1 MISVAIA
8 TYNGQEFIK
17 EQLLSILNQ
26 TMPVDEIVICDDNSR
41 DNTVQIIKDIQKE
54 YKNIDIRLIQNNNNL
69 GYKLNF
75 KRVLSFCDADFI
87 FLCDQDDIWLENKVE
102 VMTQIMNE
110 DKNIKVLASTY
121 DLIDENNNPIH
132 IDINPKFSNKNMYK
146 CKVKP
151 NALVKVPF
159 ERLIVENS
167 FQGCALCLRKQVNEK
182 FQRCFSDDFHH
193 DWLINILASEQNGMY
208 FLNIPLFQYR
218 IHSKN
223 TIGLKGN
230 VTLKG
235 MNHLVS
241 TNTVDA
247 RTNTAKNCIETL
259 NKLEELDNE
268 LGLNYPTY
276 TNYREFF
283 NKHILYIEN
292 GKVIQLI
299 IQNLNPYYKYFK
311 TFKGRLMDIIVTF
324 KVFINK

>member
-54 YKNIDIRLIQNNNNL
+54 YKNIDIRLIQNDNNL

-75 KRVLSFCDADFI
+75 KKALSFCDADFI

-182 FQRCFSDDFHH
+182 FQRCFSVDFHH

-208 FLNIPLFQYR
+208 FLNIPLFKYR

-230 VTLKG
+230 VNLKG
-235 MNHLVS
+235 MDHLVS

-268 LGLNYPTY
+268 LCLNYPTY

-311 TFKGRLMDIIVTF
+311 TIKGRLMDIIVTF

>member
-75 KRVLSFCDADFI
+75 KKALSYCKGDYI
-87 FLCDQDDIWLENKVE
+87 FLCDQDDIWKLNKVQTMIE
-102 VMTQIMNE
+102 IMQNHQE
-110 DKNIKVLASTY
+110 IKALASTY
-121 DLIDENNNPIH
+121 DLIDELGNEKQ
-132 IDINPKFSNKNMYK
+132 IDINRKYSNKNMYK
-146 CKVKP
+146 CKVKD

-167 FQGCALCLRKQVNEK
+167 FQGCALCIYKEVNEK
-182 FQRCFSDDFHH
+182 FQRCFSVDFHH
-193 DWLINILASEQNGMY
+193 DWLINLLASEQNGMY
-208 FLNIPLFQYR
+208 FLNVPLFHYR

-235 MNHLVS
+235 MDHLVS

-268 LGLNYPTY
+268 LCLNYPTY

-311 TFKGRLMDIIVTF
+311 TIKGRLMDIMVTF
-324 KVFINK
+324 KVLVHK

>member
-1 MISVAIA
+1 MISVVMA
-8 TYNGQEFIK
+8 TYNGERFIR
-17 EQLLSILNQ
+17 EQLLSIFNQ
-26 TMPVDEIVICDDNSR
+26 TMSVDEIIICDDNSR

-75 KRVLSFCDADFI
+75 KRALLFCDADFI

-102 VMTQIMNE
+102 VMMQIMNVN
-110 DKNIKVLASTY
+110 KNIKVLASTY
-121 DLIDENNNPIH
+121 DLINENDNPIH
-132 IDINPKFSNKNMYK
+132 IDINPRFSNKNMYK

-151 NALVKVPF
+151 NALVRVPF

-167 FQGCALCLRKQVNEK
+167 FQGCALCICKEVNEK
-182 FQRCFSDDFHH
+182 FQRCFSVDFHH
-193 DWLINILASEQNGMY
+193 DWLINLLASEQNGMY
-208 FLNIPLFQYR
+208 FLNVPLFHYR

-235 MNHLVS
+235 MDHLVS

-247 RTNTAKNCIETL
+247 RTNTAKNCIQTL
-259 NKLEELDNE
+259 NELEKLDNE
-268 LGLNYPTY
+268 LSLNYPTY
-276 TNYREFF
+276 TDYREFF

-299 IQNLNPYYKYFK
+299 IQNFNSYYKYFK
-311 TFKGRLMDIIVTF
+311 TTKGRLMDIIVTF

>member
-26 TMPVDEIVICDDNSR
+26 TMPVDEIVICDDQSS
-41 DNTVQIIKDIQKE
+41 DDTVKIIQELLCDKI
-54 YKNIDIRLIQNNNNL
+54 YLYQNEKNL

-75 KRVLSFCDADFI
+75 KKALSYCKGDYI
-87 FLCDQDDIWLENKVE
+87 FLCDQDDIWKPNKVQTMIE
-102 VMTQIMNE
+102 IMQNHPE
-110 DKNIKVLASTY
+110 IKALASTY
-121 DLIDENNNPIH
+121 DLIDELGNEKQ
-132 IDINPKFSNKNMYK
+132 IDINRKFSNKNMYK
-146 CKVKP
+146 CKVKD

-159 ERLIVENS
+159 ERLVVENS
-167 FQGCALCLRKQVNEK
+167 FQGCALCVCKQVNEK
-182 FQRCFSDDFHH
+182 FQRCFSVDFHH

-230 VTLKG
+230 VNLKG
-235 MNHLVS
+235 MDHLVS
-241 TNTVDA
+241 TNTVAA

-299 IQNLNPYYKYFK
+299 IQNFNSYYKYFK
-311 TFKGRLMDIIVTF
+311 TTKGRLMDIIVTF

>member
-26 TMPVDEIVICDDNSR
+26 TMPVDEIVICDDQSS
-41 DNTVQIIKDIQKE
+41 DDTVKIIQELLCDKI
-54 YKNIDIRLIQNNNNL
+54 YLYQNEKNL

-75 KRVLSFCDADFI
+75 KKALSYCKGDYI
-87 FLCDQDDIWLENKVE
+87 FLCDQDDIWKPNKVQTMIE
-102 VMTQIMNE
+102 IMQNHPE
-110 DKNIKVLASTY
+110 IKALASTY
-121 DLIDENNNPIH
+121 DLIDELGNEKQ
-132 IDINPKFSNKNMYK
+132 IDINRNYSNKNMYK
-146 CKVKP
+146 CKVKD

-208 FLNIPLFQYR
+208 FLNIPLFHYR

-235 MNHLVS
+235 MDHLVS

-247 RTNTAKNCIETL
+247 RTNTAKNCIQTL
-259 NKLEELDNE
+259 NELEKLDNE
-268 LGLNYPTY
+268 LSLNYPTY

-283 NKHILYIEN
+283 NKHISYIEN

-299 IQNLNPYYKYFK
+299 IQNFNSYYKYFK
-311 TFKGRLMDIIVTF
+311 TTKGRLMDIIVTF

>member
-26 TMPVDEIVICDDNSR
+26 TMPVDEIVICDDQSS
-41 DNTVQIIKDIQKE
+41 DDTVKIIQELLCDKI
-54 YKNIDIRLIQNNNNL
+54 YLYQNEKNL

-75 KRVLSFCDADFI
+75 KKALSYCKGDYI
-87 FLCDQDDIWLENKVE
+87 FLCDQDDIWKPNKVQTMIE
-102 VMTQIMNE
+102 IMQNHPE
-110 DKNIKVLASTY
+110 IKALASTY
-121 DLIDENNNPIH
+121 DLIDELGNEKQ
-132 IDINPKFSNKNMYK
+132 IDINRKYSNKNMYK
-146 CKVKP
+146 CKVKD

-159 ERLIVENS
+159 ERLVVENS
-167 FQGCALCLRKQVNEK
+167 FQGCALCVRKQVNEK
-182 FQRCFSDDFHH
+182 FQRCFSVDFHH

-208 FLNIPLFQYR
+208 FLNVPLFHYR

-235 MNHLVS
+235 MDHLVS

-247 RTNTAKNCIETL
+247 RTNTAKNCIQTL
-259 NKLEELDNE
+259 NELEKLDNE
-268 LGLNYPTY
+268 LSLNYPTY

-283 NKHILYIEN
+283 NKHISYIEN

-299 IQNLNPYYKYFK
+299 IQNFNSYYKYFK
-311 TFKGRLMDIIVTF
+311 TTKGRLMDIIVTF

>member
-26 TMPVDEIVICDDNSR
+26 TMPVDEIVICDDQSS
-41 DNTVQIIKDIQKE
+41 DDTVKIIQELLCDKI
-54 YKNIDIRLIQNNNNL
+54 YLYQNEKNL

-75 KRVLSFCDADFI
+75 KKALSYCKGDYI
-87 FLCDQDDIWLENKVE
+87 FLCDQDDIWKPNKVQTMIE
-102 VMTQIMNE
+102 IMQNHPE
-110 DKNIKVLASTY
+110 IKALASTY
-121 DLIDENNNPIH
+121 DLIDELGNEKQ
-132 IDINPKFSNKNMYK
+132 IDINRNYSNKNMYK
-146 CKVKP
+146 CKVKD

-159 ERLIVENS
+159 ERLVVENS

-208 FLNIPLFQYR
+208 FLNIPLFHYR

-235 MNHLVS
+235 MDHLVS

-268 LGLNYPTY
+268 LCLSYPTY

-311 TFKGRLMDIIVTF
+311 TIKGRLMDIIVTF